1 MSGQW
6 INSPT
11 WPVQLSWECHGPWG
25 VRCQPGW
32 CLAFFVVQQWHW
44 RSINSA
50 FQQDVARLYERAAVF
65 LQCMIIWN
73 WNRTFKDFWKS
84 SKMFT
89 FWEECELRCSSL
101 TAVAARS
108 VHYRKVTWDDCSP
121 SIGLAWKQAPASGA
135 QDEYS
140 SSMNSSIRWRQQ
152 DMLLMALFFLYV
164 SYLNVHVFPCISN
177 LHLVWLSPISE
188 WLLYG
193 GFLNWWYPQ
202 NHGLKPSPWTMGTMG
217 PTKTCICLGYYRP
230 YNIWRIT
237 TLPFRGFRVYITKAS
252 REAG

>member
-65 LQCMIIWN
+65 LQSLFDIEIELS
-73 WNRTFKDFWKS
+73 KIFWKS

-101 TAVAARS
+101 TWQHGVYTTAKSHEMIA
-108 VHYRKVTWDDCSP
+108 HLK
-121 SIGLAWKQAPASGA
+121 LALRENRLQLRVPKMN
-135 QDEYS
+135 

-152 DMLLMALFFLYV
+152 DMLLMALFF
-164 SYLNVHVFPCISN
+164 SICFVFKCSCISMYFQSTPGVTITN
-177 LHLVWLSPISE
+177 FWMITVWWFLKLVVSR
-188 WLLYG
+188 YH
-193 GFLNWWYPQ
+193 
-202 NHGLKPSPWTMGTMG
+202 HGLKPSPWTMGTMG
-217 PTKTCICLGYYRP
+217 PRKTCVCFGYYRP
-230 YNIWRIT
+230 YIY
-237 TLPFRGFRVYITKAS
+237 G
-252 REAG
+252 G